1 MARNILIL
9 GASYGSL
16 LGTKLLMAGHN
27 VTLVCRRKT
36 ADLINR
42 EGTEVRI
49 KLRDELSHRSIF
61 SRDLPGKLDAVT
73 PADVNVSRYDLVGL
87 AMQEPQ
93 YTNHT
98 IRVLMIKIAEA
109 KLPCLSIMNMPPLPY
124 LKRIPSLAEM
134 DLEEAYTNASVWER
148 FKPGLVSLCSPD
160 PQAFRP
166 PEEAAN
172 VLHVGLATNFKAAA
186 FADEAHNKVLRELE
200 ADIDAVKLDGQDV
213 PVKLKVFDSPFVP
226 LAKWSMLLTGNYR
239 CITLQ
244 EPQSIRD
251 AVHGDL
257 KLSQSIYEHV
267 DAVARRLGADPKDQ
281 VPFEKYAK
289 AAESLLK
296 PSSAA
301 RAVAAGAPFIERV
314 DLLVKLISHQLG
326 APSAEI
332 DRTVQIVDQKLNE
345 KIVEGGSGGLSRP
358 YSLPPARRRHTH
370 HSFERTAERGFGL
383 VANLGGDCCHVHAPA
398 IQHFRSDLHSPSGEI
413 LHWRHAEKLNEPLR
427 KNASRCPAL
436 PCEAFDRPTEGWSRV
451 NQRERPAHGRIAQA
465 RQPTGL
471 LRRQRLDVTPHH
483 VDEHQFAELRQH
495 AFAAGAFVGNFGH
508 REVDELAEPAGI
520 VAARVAGFQH
530 RRQRFDQ
537 RIERTGI
544 ASEIATYQPGGN
556 IAAVRKVDMQW
567 KTARV
572 GHVEEIGG
580 RRRCPH
586 AGGARHDMRIGVGEH
601 HDFAGFE
608 RNCLPVDKAGVA
620 AARSHHVIRNQM
632 VCSRQHPRQDQVPR
646 RRMD

>member
-49 KLRDELSHRSIF
+49 KLRDEPSHRSIF
-61 SRDLPGKLDAVT
+61 SRDLPGKLDAVV
-73 PADVNVSRYDLVGL
+73 PQDVDVSRYDLVGL

-98 IRVLMIKIAEA
+98 IRVLMVKIAAA

-124 LKRIPSLAEM
+124 LKRIPALAGM
-134 DLEEAYTNASVWER
+134 DLEEAYTNAQVWER
-148 FKPGLVSLCSPD
+148 FTPGLVTLCSPD

-186 FADEAHNKVLRELE
+186 FADDAHNKLLRELE
-200 ADIDAVKLDGQDV
+200 ADIDAVRLDGQDV

-239 CITLQ
+239 CITPQ
-244 EPQSIRD
+244 EPRSIRD
-251 AVHGDL
+251 AVHSDL

-267 DAVARRLGADPKDQ
+267 DAVARRLGAEAQDQ

-314 DLLVKLISHQLG
+314 DLLVKLISHQLE
-326 APSAEI
+326 APNAEI

-345 KIVEGGSGGLSRP
+345 KIVEGGS
-358 YSLPPARRRHTH
+358 
-370 HSFERTAERGFGL
+370 
-383 VANLGGDCCHVHAPA
+383 
-398 IQHFRSDLHSPSGEI
+398 DL
-413 LHWRHAEKLNEPLR
+413 
-427 KNASRCPAL
+427 
-436 PCEAFDRPTEGWSRV
+436 
-451 NQRERPAHGRIAQA
+451 
-465 RQPTGL
+465 
-471 LRRQRLDVTPHH
+471 
-483 VDEHQFAELRQH
+483 
-495 AFAAGAFVGNFGH
+495 
-508 REVDELAEPAGI
+508 
-520 VAARVAGFQH
+520 
-530 RRQRFDQ
+530 
-537 RIERTGI
+537 
-544 ASEIATYQPGGN
+544 
-556 IAAVRKVDMQW
+556 
-567 KTARV
+567 
-572 GHVEEIGG
+572 
-580 RRRCPH
+580 
-586 AGGARHDMRIGVGEH
+586 
-601 HDFAGFE
+601 
-608 RNCLPVDKAGVA
+608 
-620 AARSHHVIRNQM
+620 
-632 VCSRQHPRQDQVPR
+632 
-646 RRMD
+646 